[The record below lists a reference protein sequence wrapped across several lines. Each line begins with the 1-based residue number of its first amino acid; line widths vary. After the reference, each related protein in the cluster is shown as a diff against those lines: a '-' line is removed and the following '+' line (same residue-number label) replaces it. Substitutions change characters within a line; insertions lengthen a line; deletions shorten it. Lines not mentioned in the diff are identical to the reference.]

1 MVKLDN
7 ILVVGGGIGGTACAI
22 SLAKAGYAVELA
34 EADRNWGALGAGVS
48 LNGVSL
54 RAVHALGIWPQ
65 VRDAGF
71 FAVGSRVYDWRGKVL
86 FERPGFRV
94 PGLDLPTGGG
104 ILRPVLHSILASEAR
119 RVGVVVR
126 LGLRAESFDE
136 SSNGVDVRFSD
147 GRVRRYSLAIAA
159 DGIQSRTRA
168 TVFAVTQ
175 GPEPTGQGCWRLVAR
190 RPAEVDRSCFF
201 GGGPVTAGTSPVS
214 ATHMYMWVLQNVARD
229 HWVPQEHQADRL
241 REMLAGF
248 GGVVGDVR
256 DGINADSQIVYRPLE
271 KFLLPGP
278 WHRGRVLLLGDAAHA
293 TTPHLA
299 SGAGMALE
307 DGLVLTEEL
316 QSASHLEFALD
327 SYSVRRWDRCRLV
340 VENSVAI
347 GEMEQNDRPVGEIT
361 GLMDASH
368 KALAEP
374 Y

>member
-1 MVKLDN
+1 MVKLGTV
-7 ILVVGGGIGGTACAI
+7 LVVGGGIGGTACAI

-34 EADRNWGALGAGVS
+34 ESDSDWGVLGAGVS

-54 RAVHALGIWPQ
+54 RAVHRLGLWPQ

-71 FAVGSRVYDWRGKVL
+71 FAAGSRVYDWRGKAL

-104 ILRPVLHSILASEAR
+104 ILRPALHNILATEAR
-119 RVGVVVR
+119 RVGVDVS
-126 LGLRAESFDE
+126 LGLRAESFEE
-136 SSNGVDVRFSD
+136 SGDSVEVRFSD
-147 GRVRRYSLAIAA
+147 GHVASYSLVVAA

-168 TVFAVTQ
+168 TVFNVNH
-175 GPEPTGQGCWRLVAR
+175 GPQPTHQGCWRLVAS

-214 ATHMYMWVLQNVARD
+214 STHMYMWVLQSVARD
-229 HWVPQEHQADRL
+229 YWVLQERQAEML
-241 REMLAGF
+241 RELLAGF
-248 GGVVGDVR
+248 GGIVGDVR
-256 DGINADSQIVYRPLE
+256 DGISPNSQIVYRPLE
-271 KFLLPGP
+271 KFLLPTP
-278 WHRGRVLLLGDAAHA
+278 WHRGKVVLLGDAAHA

-307 DGLVLTEEL
+307 DGLVLAEEL
-316 QSASHLEFALD
+316 LSAVRLEAALE
-327 SYSVRRWDRCRLV
+327 SYSARRWDRCRLV

-347 GEMEQNDRPVGEIT
+347 GEMEQNDRPVAEIT

-368 KALAEP
+368 RALTEP